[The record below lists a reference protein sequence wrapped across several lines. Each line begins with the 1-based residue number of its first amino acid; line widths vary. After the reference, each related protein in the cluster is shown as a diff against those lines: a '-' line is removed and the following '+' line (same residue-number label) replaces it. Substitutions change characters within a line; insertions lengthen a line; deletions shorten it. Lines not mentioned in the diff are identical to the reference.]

1 MHSTFTWDRGRGW
14 HSGTRS
20 EVRFAAWMPAI
31 WAVVRTLP
39 LESELVVIMLRRC
52 GEVSFTTPKAMAV
65 RWVGG
70 LEETS
75 TMEMEPVGE
84 MWVRAGD
91 ELVAFGGAGEE
102 AGLVVK
108 EEAASRCVDFVHG
121 PDRDRSASSSAG
133 ESEKD
138 GNLR

>member
-14 HSGTRS
+14 HSGMRS

-39 LESELVVIMLRRC
+39 LESELVVTILRRC

-84 MWVRAGD
+84 MWVRDGVGAGAD
-91 ELVAFGGAGEE
+91 EELRLGEE
-102 AGLVVK
+102 AD
-108 EEAASRCVDFVHG
+108 AASGCVDFVHG
-121 PDRDRSASSSAG
+121 FDKDRSESTSAG